1 MTSLDISESISVLG
15 DVTLGVHDGLHA
27 AGHGVGEGGEELL
40 LPAENL
46 PGARDL
52 LGEIVQVCGGLHSGN
67 DLLELPP
74 EILNRIEIT
83 TLTNPVRDWDLGIL
97 EPGGDGA
104 GRVARGAVLHEHLRA
119 SHPFLTLEANISGF
133 KAPFGQSWTSF
144 ENYMFSAFI
153 WAQAQVNSILASL
166 RKPHFKSYSKE
177 SGFL

>member
-15 DVTLGVHDGLHA
+15 DVTLGVHNSLHA

-97 EPGGDGA
+97 EPGA
-104 GRVARGAVLHEHLRA
+104 HVVRSV
-119 SHPFLTLEANISGF
+119 SISNEF
-133 KAPFGQSWTSF
+133 PQKRDQQKIIPT
-144 ENYMFSAFI
+144 
-153 WAQAQVNSILASL
+153 
-166 RKPHFKSYSKE
+166 
-177 SGFL
+177 

>member
-1 MTSLDISESISVLG
+1 MT
-15 DVTLGVHDGLHA
+15 
-27 AGHGVGEGGEELL
+27 GHWYSEELL

-67 DLLELPP
+67 DLFELPP

-104 GRVARGAVLHEHLRA
+104 GRVARGAVL
-119 SHPFLTLEANISGF
+119 S
-133 KAPFGQSWTSF
+133 SF
-144 ENYMFSAFI
+144 FDFRSQYLWF
-153 WAQAQVNSILASL
+153 
-166 RKPHFKSYSKE
+166 
-177 SGFL
+177 